1 MNDIEDVKPRK
12 EAKRLGF
19 KIVYIE
25 PAKIEKYNACYRV
38 KYKGQK
44 IYPPA
49 ADKLGIPMNEIWIS
63 EKLKDF
69 EKYILYHE
77 LREIKYRAE
86 GFDVK
91 TAHKRA
97 VKDEKIFEGDPMWER
112 RRREINIAP
121 KKILTRVK
129 GIGDKTFTNIM
140 KNRPYYSLEGLRE
153 VPLIG
158 KTIYKRLKKDFW
170 SMYQNSNS
178 K

>member
-1 MNDIEDVKPRK
+1 MKSSESVEPRK
-12 EAKRLGF
+12 EAERLGF
-19 KIVYIE
+19 DIVYIE
-25 PAKIEKYNACYRV
+25 PKEIEKYNACYRV
-38 KYKGQK
+38 EYKGQK

-77 LREIKYRAE
+77 LREIKYRAK

-97 VKDEKIFEGDPMWER
+97 VKDEEIFAGDPMWEKMR
-112 RRREINIAP
+112 TEINIAS

-129 GIGDKTFTNIM
+129 EIGEKTFTRIM
-140 KNRPYYSLEGLRE
+140 KNRPYHKMEELRE
-153 VPLIG
+153 VPRVG
-158 KTIYKRLKKDFW
+158 RNIYKRLNEKFW
-170 SMYQNSNS
+170 TMYQNSD
-178 K
+178 